1 MFKGN
6 HIVGGHSVVQ
16 THVLVHYNFNTKT
29 CWNLLEGH
37 SLVGL
42 F

>member
-6 HIVGGHSVVQ
+6 HIVGVIVSFK
-16 THVLVHYNFNTKT
+16 HVLVHYNFNTKT